1 MDNRQLLAVAL
12 RAGASLAGI
21 ANADM
26 LRLSPSHRDT
36 GQQTLPAA
44 TRSVWVIALH
54 HPASRPEL
62 DYWGG
67 AGATRGNHS
76 LIRMAKEIARQAEA
90 DLGIRANPLKYQA
103 TDQGTFLKDAAILAG
118 MGVMGKNNL
127 LITPEYGPRVRLK
140 ALTLEIEVQP
150 TECRPGFDPC
160 SSCAMPCRK
169 ICPQAAFANNR
180 YDCPLCRIRMRSD
193 EATPLTSADAGQYR
207 VAYCRA
213 CELACPVGQTEPA
226 KPDATPNGRKQEG
239 ATSKRR

>member
-1 MDNRQLLAVAL
+1 MIGETMDNHQLLALAL

-44 TRSVWVIALH
+44 TRSVLVIALH
-54 HPASRPEL
+54 HPAARPEL

-67 AGATRGNHS
+67 TGSTRGNLS
-76 LIRMAKEIARQAEA
+76 LIQMATNIARQAEA
-90 DLGIRANPLKYQA
+90 DLGICATPLNYQA
-103 TDQGTFLKDAAILAG
+103 TNQGTFLKDAAILAG
-118 MGVMGKNNL
+118 MGVMGRNNL

-140 ALTLEIEVQP
+140 ALTLDIEVQP

-160 SSCAMPCRK
+160 ASCAMPCRT
-169 ICPQAAFANNR
+169 ICPQAAFATNR
-180 YDCPLCRIRMRSD
+180 YDCLLCRIQMRSD
-193 EATPLTSADAGQYR
+193 EATPLKHADADGYT

-213 CELACPVGQTEPA
+213 CELACPVGQTESDHPL
-226 KPDATPNGRKQEG
+226 QQ
-239 ATSKRR
+239 